1 VPLDVRSYH
10 FLKALDFYL
19 GLIDW
24 LLEVAE
30 GFKALILGGVFLLFI
45 IIDFVA
51 IQGRFRF
58 IILLERPPAHRI
70 RVFFE
75 ELGLCSTLFKGI

>member
-1 VPLDVRSYH
+1 VPLDIRSYH

-30 GFKALILGGVFLLFI
+30 GFKALILGGMFLFI
-45 IIDFVA
+45 IIIDF
-51 IQGRFRF
+51 ID
-58 IILLERPPAHRI
+58 I
-70 RVFFE
+70 
-75 ELGLCSTLFKGI
+75 